1 MLFWSI
7 QVGVM
12 SIILIMVVHHLIS
25 YFTKTLTVPKIKDL
39 VSDPITKYENMLNII
54 ANGQQTTIHNSTPNP
69 ENEIV
74 NMKNELK
81 NFLKSQ
87 INTPSPNYAPSM
99 NNNDANFTSYS

>member
-25 YFTKTLTVPKIKDL
+25 YFTKTLTIPKIKDL
-39 VSDPITKYENMLNII
+39 VTDPIAKYENMLNII
-54 ANGQQTTIHNSTPNP
+54 ANGQQTTINTTIPNP

-87 INTPSPNYAPSM
+87 INTPSPNYVPSS
-99 NNNDANFTSYS
+99 NKNEDNFTSYS

>member
-25 YFTKTLTVPKIKDL
+25 YFTKTLTIPKIKDL
-39 VSDPITKYENMLNII
+39 VTDPIAKYENMLNII
-54 ANGQQTTIHNSTPNP
+54 ANGQQTTINTVAPTP

-87 INTPSPNYAPSM
+87 INTPSPSYAPSM
-99 NNNDANFTSYS
+99 NNNDTNFTSYS

>member
-25 YFTKTLTVPKIKDL
+25 YFTKTLTIPKIKDL
-39 VSDPITKYENMLNII
+39 VTDPIAKYENMLNII
-54 ANGQQTTIHNSTPNP
+54 ANGQQTTIHTASPNP
-69 ENEIV
+69 ENDIV

-87 INTPSPNYAPSM
+87 INTPSPNYTP
-99 NNNDANFTSYS
+99 NTNHNDSNFTSYS